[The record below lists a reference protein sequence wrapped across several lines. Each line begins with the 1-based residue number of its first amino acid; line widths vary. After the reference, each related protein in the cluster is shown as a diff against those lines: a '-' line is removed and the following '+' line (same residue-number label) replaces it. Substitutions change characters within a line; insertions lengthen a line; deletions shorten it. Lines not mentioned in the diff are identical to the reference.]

1 MILGENIFNNLL
13 LFAGL
18 SWSMKSVQGVSELRD
33 ARLIH
38 LENDKKWNWSLL
50 GTDHRAVQTK
60 TLDQAHNGLSS
71 WMSLTRNKTLMLGY
85 YWWAGIQ
92 ADSFQCWIVTVWE
105 SISDEQNQCLP
116 SHSWSLWL
124 GLCWCIDHIWVCREL
139 LFCRFHPDQS
149 WHSDILQMIQ
159 ESPDS
164 GEVPCPCQ
172 LPWCISQ
179 CHRCLLLLS
188 RSQFEILISL
198 IGFIDHH

>member
-1 MILGENIFNNLL
+1 MLAWSTWKMIKSEIDLCLEQTTEQCRQKLL
-13 LFAGL
+13 IRLT
-18 SWSMKSVQGVSELRD
+18 SVCQV
-33 ARLIH
+33 
-38 LENDKKWNWSLL
+38 KWVW
-50 GTDHRAVQTK
+50 QE
-60 TLDQAHNGLSS
+60 
-71 WMSLTRNKTLMLGY
+71 NKTLILGY

-105 SISDEQNQCLP
+105 SISDEQNQYLP

-139 LFCRFHPDQS
+139 WFCRFHPDQS

-159 ESPDS
+159 ESLDS